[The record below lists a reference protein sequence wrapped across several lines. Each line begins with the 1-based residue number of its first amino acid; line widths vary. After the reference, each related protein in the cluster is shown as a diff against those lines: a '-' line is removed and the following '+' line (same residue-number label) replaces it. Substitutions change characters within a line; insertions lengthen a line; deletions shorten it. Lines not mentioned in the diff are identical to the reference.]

1 MTSKALEALTSTT
14 GNKTDCWNTPPEFVG
29 DVLKYFGTLDLDP
42 CSNDEDN
49 PNVPAKKVYTEITNG
64 LAHRWTANSVFMNHP
79 YSQSDKWIP
88 YAVSQYE
95 LGYAKE
101 MILLIKLDVS
111 TKWWRSVS
119 QYSWIAVNE
128 RMKFG
133 DGTGASPFQS
143 AIIYLGKN
151 LDKFNTIFCKYGTLY
166 APYYVPLKN
175 LSHGIETPLTK
186 VL

>member
-1 MTSKALEALTSTT
+1 MTSKAIEALTSTT

-151 LDKFNTIFCKYGTLY
+151 LEKFNTIFCKYGTLY

>member
-1 MTSKALEALTSTT
+1 MTSKALEVLTSTT

-151 LDKFNTIFCKYGTLY
+151 LEKFNTIFCKYGTLY

>member
-64 LAHRWTANSVFMNHP
+64 LAHRWTANSVFMKHP

-151 LDKFNTIFCKYGTLY
+151 LEKFNTIFCKYGTLY

>member
-1 MTSKALEALTSTT
+1 MCIRDS
-14 GNKTDCWNTPPEFVG
+14 
-29 DVLKYFGTLDLDP
+29 
-42 CSNDEDN
+42 
-49 PNVPAKKVYTEITNG
+49 
-64 LAHRWTANSVFMNHP
+64 P

-151 LDKFNTIFCKYGTLY
+151 LEKFNTIFCKYGTLY

>member
-1 MTSKALEALTSTT
+1 MASKALEALTSTT

-133 DGTGASPFQS
+133 DGIGAAPFQS

-151 LDKFNTIFCKYGTLY
+151 LEKFNTMFCKYGTLY

-175 LSHGIETPLTK
+175 LSLIHI
-186 VL
+186 

>member
-64 LAHRWTANSVFMNHP
+64 LAHRWSANSVFMNHP

-151 LDKFNTIFCKYGTLY
+151 LEKFNTVFCKYGTLY

-175 LSHGIETPLTK
+175 LSHGIEPPLTK

>member
-42 CSNDEDN
+42 CSNDENN

-151 LDKFNTIFCKYGTLY
+151 LEKFNTMFCKYGTLY

>member
-151 LDKFNTIFCKYGTLY
+151 LEKFNTVFCKYGTLY

>member
-29 DVLKYFGTLDLDP
+29 DVLKYFGPLDLHP

>member
-64 LAHRWTANSVFMNHP
+64 LAHRWSANSVFMNHP

-151 LDKFNTIFCKYGTLY
+151 LEKFNTMFCKYGTLY

>member
-133 DGTGASPFQS
+133 DGTGATPFQS

-151 LDKFNTIFCKYGTLY
+151 LEKFNTIFCKYGTLY

>member
-1 MTSKALEALTSTT
+1 MTSKALDALTSTT

-64 LAHRWTANSVFMNHP
+64 LAHRWTANSVFKNQP

-151 LDKFNTIFCKYGTLY
+151 LEKFNTMFCKYGTLY

>member
-14 GNKTDCWNTPPEFVG
+14 GNKTDCWNPPPEVVG

-151 LDKFNTIFCKYGTLY
+151 LEKFNTIFCKYGTLY

>member
-1 MTSKALEALTSTT
+1 MASKALEALTSTT

-49 PNVPAKKVYTEITNG
+49 PNVPAKRVYTEITNG

-151 LDKFNTIFCKYGTLY
+151 LEKFNTMFCKYGTLY

>member
-1 MTSKALEALTSTT
+1 MASSALKALTATT

-42 CSNDEDN
+42 CCNDEDN
-49 PNVPAKKVYTEITNG
+49 PNVPARKVYTEKTNG
-64 LAHRWTANSVFMNHP
+64 LAHEWIADSVFMNHP
-79 YSQSDKWIP
+79 YSNSKEWVP

-95 LGYAKE
+95 LGHAKE

-119 QYSWIAVNE
+119 QYSWIAINK
-128 RMKFG
+128 RLKFG
-133 DGTGASPFQS
+133 DGKGAAPFQS

-151 LDKFNTIFCKYGTLY
+151 LDRFNEVFGKYGTLY
-166 APYYVPLKN
+166 VPHKKVTQEV
-175 LSHGIETPLTK
+175 ETPLIK
-186 VL
+186 LL

>member
-1 MTSKALEALTSTT
+1 MASSALKALTATT

-42 CSNDEDN
+42 CCNDEDN
-49 PNVPAKKVYTEITNG
+49 PNVPARKVYTEKTNG
-64 LAHRWTANSVFMNHP
+64 LAHEWIADSVFMNHP
-79 YSQSDKWIP
+79 YSNSKEWVP

-95 LGYAKE
+95 LGHAKE

-119 QYSWIAVNE
+119 QYSWIAINK
-128 RMKFG
+128 RLKFG
-133 DGTGASPFQS
+133 DGKGAAPFQS

-151 LDKFNTIFCKYGTLY
+151 LDRFNDVFGKYGTLY
-166 APYYVPLKN
+166 VPHKKVTQEV
-175 LSHGIETPLTK
+175 ETPLIK
-186 VL
+186 LL

>member
-151 LDKFNTIFCKYGTLY
+151 LDKSNTMFCKYGTLY

>member
-49 PNVPAKKVYTEITNG
+49 PNVPAKRVYTEITNG

-151 LDKFNTIFCKYGTLY
+151 LDKFNTMFCKYGTLY

>member
-1 MTSKALEALTSTT
+1 MASKALEALTSTT

-64 LAHRWTANSVFMNHP
+64 LAHRWSANSVFMNHP

-151 LDKFNTIFCKYGTLY
+151 LDKFNTMFCKYGTLY

>member
-133 DGTGASPFQS
+133 DGTGASPLQS

-151 LDKFNTIFCKYGTLY
+151 LEKFNTIFCKYGTLY

>member
-151 LDKFNTIFCKYGTLY
+151 LDKFNTMFCKYGTLY

>member
-49 PNVPAKKVYTEITNG
+49 PNVPAKKVYKEITNG
-64 LAHRWTANSVFMNHP
+64 LAHRWTSNSVFMNHT

-151 LDKFNTIFCKYGTLY
+151 LEKFNTMFCKYGTLY

>member
-133 DGTGASPFQS
+133 DGTGASRFQS

-151 LDKFNTIFCKYGTLY
+151 LEKFNTIFCKYGTLY

>member
-151 LDKFNTIFCKYGTLY
+151 LEKFNTMFCKYGTLY